1 MIRLDDKNRVEV
13 NRNSSKGNQLKWVKD
28 DIWYKADF
36 LGYEALAEYV
46 ISALLEKT
54 NVCDYV
60 KYDIKNIDYAGR
72 IYNGCCSKD
81 FLETDEVPT
90 LKNLANI

>member
-1 MIRLDDKNRVEV
+1 MIKLEDKHRFYT

-28 DIWYKADF
+28 NVWYKADY

-54 NVCDYV
+54 NVSDFV
-60 KYDIKNIDYAGR
+60 KYDLGSIDYSGR
-72 IYNGCCSKD
+72 IYKGCYSRSM
-81 FLETDEVPT
+81 LQIT
-90 LKNLANI
+90 